1 MPPFAVV
8 RPRRLIVVV
17 GAVSV
22 PLLAACNGTVAA
34 PGDMT
39 TSQAVIDIGNMVVQL
54 REENAQLQAQIDSL
68 RSVAAYQ
75 DTVVR
80 QLAGAAGLQMH
91 PPGISTP

>member
-1 MPPFAVV
+1 MPSFAVL
-8 RPRRLIVVV
+8 RTRRLIL
-17 GAVSV
+17 GFAAVAL
-22 PLLAACNGTVAA
+22 PLLAACKGALVA

-68 RSVAAYQ
+68 RAAAAYQ

-80 QLAGAAGLQMH
+80 QLAGAAGLSMR
-91 PPGISTP
+91 PPGMSVP

>member
-1 MPPFAVV
+1 MPSFAVV
-8 RPRRLIVVV
+8 GTRHLIVVV
-17 GAVSV
+17 ASV
-22 PLLAACNGTVAA
+22 AIPLLAACNGTLAA

-68 RSVAAYQ
+68 RAVAAYQ

-80 QLAGAAGLQMH
+80 QLAGAAGLPMH
-91 PPGISTP
+91 PPGMSAP